1 MTPRLSCPDTKIGH
15 PLLFAAICPNR
26 DDKTCRRVLVHVM
39 VIQIRKRAAGIKQFT
54 AKAAAEAAAAAA
66 AEEAAAA
73 AVGPQLDHS
82 WTTVGPRILR

>member
-1 MTPRLSCPDTKIGH
+1 MDTKIGH
-15 PLLFAAICPNR
+15 PLLFAAICSNR

-54 AKAAAEAAAAAA
+54 AKATAAAAAA
-66 AEEAAAA
+66 AEEAAAT
-73 AVGPQLDHS
+73 VGPQLDHS